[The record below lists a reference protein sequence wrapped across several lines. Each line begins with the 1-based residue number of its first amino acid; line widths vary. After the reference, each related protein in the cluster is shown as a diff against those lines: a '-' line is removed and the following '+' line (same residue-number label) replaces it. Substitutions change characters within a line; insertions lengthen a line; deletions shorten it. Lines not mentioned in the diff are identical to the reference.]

1 MILPIFSIG
10 SPNVL
15 WLAAG
20 MTVITVIKR
29 VEANR
34 RPLPENPS
42 ERRKVI
48 LRRILLDRDIQDQKL
63 WIRREP
69 NQHD

>member
-1 MILPIFSIG
+1 
-10 SPNVL
+10 
-15 WLAAG
+15 